1 MLGMGFLGYLGY
13 AKATMP
19 DSLLRLQRP
28 GRRPDHLAL
37 LRPGGPGVLGGL
49 AALAPSAPRWPE
61 LGRQPLA
68 SAGFLAGWAAV
79 GAVLGSELERR
90 LLMPLCRLRLRV
102 FGHPLVGRGDQ
113 VPVVASVELLEDS
126 LAWEAASPIV
136 RSALVDH
143 WDEGGWRILRYTG
156 VYGSGV
162 RARPVSVLFAM
173 DTGASQDTTVHPA
186 VGVTV
191 IDDDTDEVVAV
202 DLLTGRPARPALPLV
217 T

>member
-1 MLGMGFLGYLGY
+1 M
-13 AKATMP
+13 
-19 DSLLRLQRP
+19 
-28 GRRPDHLAL
+28 
-37 LRPGGPGVLGGL
+37 
-49 AALAPSAPRWPE
+49 
-61 LGRQPLA
+61 
-68 SAGFLAGWAAV
+68 
-79 GAVLGSELERR
+79 LGSELERR

-173 DTGASQDTTVHPA
+173 DTGASRDTTVHPA

-202 DLLTGRPARPALPLV
+202 DLLTGRPALPALPLV